1 MLLWA
6 LFSRNFAD
14 LIATKYGY
22 SRNDVD
28 GFAVN
33 SQNELHLRKMAF
45 DKSIIPVTDINGWF
59 IWQRMNTSSKYH
71 FRNII

>member
-6 LFSRNFAD
+6 LFLKEFCRFNSNK
-14 LIATKYGY
+14 IGY

-33 SQNELHLRKMAF
+33 SQNELHLQQ
-45 DKSIIPVTDINGWF
+45 NGF
-59 IWQRMNTSSKYH
+59 
-71 FRNII
+71 